1 MLLLQTVLTAA
12 YLAFVVRVWGVTRR
26 RGTGADVAVAGPLL
40 PAADCPPESAVGW
53 PPLGTEFGSYVDEG
67 ITALDA
73 YLSGG
78 LAP

>member
-1 MLLLQTVLTAA
+1 MLLLQTVVTAA
-12 YLAFVVRVWGVTRR
+12 YLAVVVRVWTVSRQRATRR
-26 RGTGADVAVAGPLL
+26 GAVGAAAPL
-40 PAADCPPESAVGW
+40 PAADCPPEAAVGW

-67 ITALDA
+67 MAALDA